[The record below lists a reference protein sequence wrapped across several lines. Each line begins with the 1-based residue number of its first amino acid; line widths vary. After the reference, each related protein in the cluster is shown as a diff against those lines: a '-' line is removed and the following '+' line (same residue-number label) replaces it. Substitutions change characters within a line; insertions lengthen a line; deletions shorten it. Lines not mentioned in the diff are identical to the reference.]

1 MKILFI
7 GDVFGS
13 PGRQAVQR
21 VLPSLRAEK
30 QIDVVIANGENAC
43 HGKGITESTAK
54 DLFQAG
60 VDVITTGN
68 HAFDHQEVFPYFAS
82 EKKLLRPA
90 NYSSKTPGR
99 GHVVIDVMGGIHL
112 AVINLIGRV
121 HMDPAE
127 NPFAAADELVKDLK
141 GRADVIF
148 VDMHAEATSETRA
161 MGWYLDGR
169 VAAVLGS
176 HTHVPTADEE
186 ILPKGTA
193 YLTDAGM
200 TGPYHSVIGMA
211 VEPVL
216 HKFVTGIRQRFE
228 PATEGVRFCSAL
240 VDVEESTGLATSIER
255 ICRRL

>member
-1 MKILFI
+1 VIL
-7 GDVFGS
+7 DV
-13 PGRQAVQR
+13 
-21 VLPSLRAEK
+21 L
-30 QIDVVIANGENAC
+30 
-43 HGKGITESTAK
+43 
-54 DLFQAG
+54 
-60 VDVITTGN
+60 
-68 HAFDHQEVFPYFAS
+68 
-82 EKKLLRPA
+82 
-90 NYSSKTPGR
+90 
-99 GHVVIDVMGGIHL
+99 GGIHL

-127 NPFAAADELVKDLK
+127 NPFTRADELLVDLK
-141 GRADVIF
+141 GKTDIFF

-186 ILPKGTA
+186 ILPRGTA

-216 HKFVTGIRQRFE
+216 HKFLTGVRRPFE
-228 PATEGVRFCSAL
+228 PATEDVRFCAAL
-240 VDVEESTGLATSIER
+240 VDVEESTGLATHIER
-255 ICRRL
+255 ICQRIKKS